1 MELISFYNVENFF
14 VPDENLSSELNVKK
28 SGLRNWTNKR
38 YQNKLK
44 KIAHVFHL
52 MKEYFGVLPFIIGLS
67 EISSDQV
74 LQDVL
79 SQEVFDDKYGY
90 IHYESMDE
98 RGVDVALLYDK
109 TKVELIDS
117 EPISFFFDKT
127 NTQFEN
133 FDMTRDVLLVKLK
146 YNAKVMNVLVAHLPS
161 QREKINQPK
170 RTYILSEIR
179 ERIIQLLQSNEA
191 VIFCGDLNE
200 NPNDENLKKMKID
213 NKGNEML
220 LNPFEKLF
228 TENNFSTFHYKFGLL
243 FDQVLLSTDFFNGK
257 YPLQFQS
264 AHVFNHVKVSNWD
277 KKFQN
282 RPFRTYAGTRYLGG
296 YSDHFPVC
304 VSLKKVK

>member
-1 MELISFYNVENFF
+1 MHGVVSFYNVENFF
-14 VPDENLSSELNVKK
+14 EPDEKSVTDFNVKK
-28 SGLRNWTNKR
+28 SGLRNWTQKR
-38 YQNKLK
+38 YQNKLL
-44 KIAHVFHL
+44 KIAHVFQL
-52 MKEYFGVLPFIIGLS
+52 MKENFGTLPFIIGLS

-74 LQDVL
+74 LQDLV
-79 SQEVFDDKYGY
+79 SQEIFDNNFGF

-109 TKVELIDS
+109 TKVEIIDS
-117 EPISFFFDKT
+117 EPITFFFEKT

-146 YNAKVMNVLVAHLPS
+146 YASKIMNVLVAHLPS

-170 RTYILSEIR
+170 RTYILNEVR
-179 ERIIQLLQSNEA
+179 DRIIKLRQSGES

-200 NPNDENLKKMKID
+200 NPTDENLKKMKVD
-213 NKGNEML
+213 DHGNEML
-220 LNPFEKLF
+220 KNPFEKLF
-228 TENNFSTFHYKFGLL
+228 LENKFSTFHYKFGLL
-243 FDQVLLSTDFFNGK
+243 FDQIYLSTDFFDGK
-257 YPLQFQS
+257 ETLQFQS
-264 AHVFNHVKVSNWD
+264 ASVFNNVKISNWD

-304 VSLKKVK
+304 VSLDK